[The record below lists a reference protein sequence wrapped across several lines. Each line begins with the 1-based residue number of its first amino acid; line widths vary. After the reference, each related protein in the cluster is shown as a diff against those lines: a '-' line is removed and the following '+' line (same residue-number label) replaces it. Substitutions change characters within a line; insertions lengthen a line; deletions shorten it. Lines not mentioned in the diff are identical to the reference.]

1 MAAVYIR
8 EKIDMCDK
16 GYDTYKK
23 ANAEASDT
31 VGEGRVTA
39 IVLAAGKGS
48 RMHSDIPKQFMMLE
62 SYPVLYYSLRAFQDS
77 PVDEIVLVTGEDSV
91 DYCRKDIVDR
101 YNLTKVSKIVTGGAE
116 RYDSV
121 HNGLIAADG
130 AKYVL
135 IHDGARPCITQ
146 KIIEDS
152 IDAVK
157 VYSACTVGVPVKDT
171 IKIVDGDQMGVET
184 PDRSRLWQVQTPQS
198 FDRDLLLACY
208 DGLAHDKCQ
217 VITDDTMIVER
228 YSSVRTKVI
237 MGAYENLKI
246 TTPEDLKIASN
257 FLKKDVDTKMVK

>member
-1 MAAVYIR
+1 MGDADNA
-8 EKIDMCDK
+8 D
-16 GYDTYKK
+16 YKES
-23 ANAEASDT
+23 NIEIFDT
-31 VGEGRVTA
+31 VDEVKATA

-48 RMHSDIPKQFMMLE
+48 RMHSDIPKQFMTLGD
-62 SYPVLYYSLRAFQDS
+62 YPVLYYSLKAFQDS
-77 PVDEIVLVTGEDSV
+77 PVDDIILVTGEDYV
-91 DYCRKDIVDR
+91 EYCRNDIVDR
-101 YNLTKVSKIVTGGAE
+101 YNITKVRKIVTGGAE

-146 KIIEDS
+146 KIITDS

-157 VYSACTVGVPVKDT
+157 IYSACTVGVPVKDT
-171 IKIVDGDQMGVET
+171 IKIVDEDQMGVDT

-198 FDRDLLLACY
+198 FNRELLLTCY